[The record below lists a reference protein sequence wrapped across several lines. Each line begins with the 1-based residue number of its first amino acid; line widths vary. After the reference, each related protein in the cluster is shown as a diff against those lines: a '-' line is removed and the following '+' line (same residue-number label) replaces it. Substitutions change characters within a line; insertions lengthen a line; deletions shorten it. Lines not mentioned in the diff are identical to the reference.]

1 MPKAGGALY
10 LQGGSELAHRST
22 RRKRERE
29 EDALLLA
36 RVRVVV
42 AAAAA
47 APPAL
52 VPAAVL
58 TRRRAAV
65 PSAELRRRRA
75 GRGPTVPAA
84 AAAAELGR
92 PAVLLLLP
100 AVLLLTAKLRLAVG
114 LLLRQ
119 RCAAEPASEG
129 EPGRARVSSSSARGD
144 RTGRVGDA
152 LLVVRDD
159 RVLVAHVVFLARVC
173 HARL

>member
-1 MPKAGGALY
+1 LPKAGGALY

-52 VPAAVL
+52 VPAAVPSSAAVL
-58 TRRRAAV
+58 TRRRSRRRRATV

-100 AVLLLTAKLRLAVG
+100 AVLRLTAELRLAVG
-114 LLLRQ
+114 LLLLR

-129 EPGRARVSSSSARGD
+129 EPSRARVSSSSARGD
-144 RTGRVGDA
+144 RTGRGA
-152 LLVVRDD
+152 THCWLSGMT
-159 RVLVAHVVFLARVC
+159 VC
-173 HARL
+173 L